1 MKHIFIVNP
10 VSGKGKTGDIVK
22 NIEKVCDE
30 ENLEYE
36 IRYTTKPKEAITIAR
51 EYEDGEYIIYAVGGD
66 GTLNEVLNGL
76 IDTRNMISTI
86 PIRKRK

>member
-10 VSGKGKTGDIVK
+10 VSGKGKAGYIVK
-22 NIEKVCDE
+22 NIEKVCGE

-36 IRYTTKPKEAITIAR
+36 IRYTTRPKEAITIAR
-51 EYEDGEYIIYAVGGD
+51 EYLDCENIIYAVGGD

-76 IDTRNMISTI
+76 VGTKNMISTI